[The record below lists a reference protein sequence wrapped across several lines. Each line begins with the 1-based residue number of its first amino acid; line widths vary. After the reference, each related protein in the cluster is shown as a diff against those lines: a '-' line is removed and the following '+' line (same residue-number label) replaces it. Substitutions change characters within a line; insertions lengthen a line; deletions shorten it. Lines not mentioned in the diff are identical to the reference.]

1 MTAWLR
7 DRAYCTCV
15 EVRNYSYDQAAE
27 KLGIKARW
35 LEDNIANLPHQ
46 KYGHN
51 SAVFCDCEL
60 RLIQARHTRLPVF
73 AEEQAPMAEADTVPP
88 VRNLRTIT
96 PSRKRKTSA
105 V

>member
-1 MTAWLR
+1 VTAWLR

-35 LEDNIANLPHQ
+35 LEDNIASLPHQ

-60 RLIQARHTRLPVF
+60 RLIQARHTRLPAS
-73 AEEQAPMAEADTVPP
+73 AETPAVETDTASP
-88 VRNLRTIT
+88 VRTLRTIT